1 MARIS
6 TNSGP
11 CCFYCCWGEC
21 QHCWGQQHQCCHC
34 QPPWAII
41 SDTTYHR
48 ITYYLAVVINWR
60 SKERYSCKSRR
71 WHLDMHWANNYCRR
85 LSSWRRV
92 QGYPWGNQGGT
103 ERIGDIIQD
112 IIAERED
119 IARIARD
126 IYNNLTFLNELL
138 EIFGEEPQTSLTKAR
153 KLFKTKIFINIY
165 DLCYGMYNKR
175 TTKELL
181 RKDLQKKPER
191 RFPLQSVLTK
201 T

>member
-1 MARIS
+1 MSRYDELIVS
-6 TNSGP
+6 LKN
-11 CCFYCCWGEC
+11 EC
-21 QHCWGQQHQCCHC
+21 RKKRVSDRD
-34 QPPWAII
+34 II
-41 SDTTYHR
+41 KKLNRFEYDE
-48 ITYYLAVVINWR
+48 IIN
-60 SKERYSCKSRR
+60 
-71 WHLDMHWANNYCRR
+71 D
-85 LSSWRRV
+85 
-92 QGYPWGNQGGT
+92 

-165 DLCYGMYNKR
+165 DLCYGRYNKR

-191 RFPLQSVLTK
+191 RFPLKLAK
-201 T
+201 ERGFKCFLIGI

>member
-1 MARIS
+1 MSRYDELIAS
-6 TNSGP
+6 LKN
-11 CCFYCCWGEC
+11 EC
-21 QHCWGQQHQCCHC
+21 RKKRVSYRD
-34 QPPWAII
+34 II
-41 SDTTYHR
+41 KKLNRFEYDE
-48 ITYYLAVVINWR
+48 IIN
-60 SKERYSCKSRR
+60 
-71 WHLDMHWANNYCRR
+71 D
-85 LSSWRRV
+85 
-92 QGYPWGNQGGT
+92 

-191 RFPLQSVLTK
+191 RFPLQSAKREGFKCFLIGI
-201 T
+201 

>member
-1 MARIS
+1 MSRYDELIVS
-6 TNSGP
+6 LKN
-11 CCFYCCWGEC
+11 EC
-21 QHCWGQQHQCCHC
+21 RKKRVSYKD
-34 QPPWAII
+34 II
-41 SDTTYHR
+41 KKLNRFEYDE
-48 ITYYLAVVINWR
+48 IIN
-60 SKERYSCKSRR
+60 
-71 WHLDMHWANNYCRR
+71 D
-85 LSSWRRV
+85 
-92 QGYPWGNQGGT
+92 

-191 RFPLQSVLTK
+191 RFPLQSAKREGFKCFLIGI
-201 T
+201 

>member
-1 MARIS
+1 MSRYDELIVS
-6 TNSGP
+6 LKN
-11 CCFYCCWGEC
+11 EC
-21 QHCWGQQHQCCHC
+21 RKKRVSYRD
-34 QPPWAII
+34 II
-41 SDTTYHR
+41 KKLNRFEYDE
-48 ITYYLAVVINWR
+48 IIN
-60 SKERYSCKSRR
+60 
-71 WHLDMHWANNYCRR
+71 D
-85 LSSWRRV
+85 
-92 QGYPWGNQGGT
+92 

-126 IYNNLTFLNELL
+126 IYNKLTLLNELL

-191 RFPLQSVLTK
+191 RFPLQSAKREGFKCFLIGI
-201 T
+201 

>member
-1 MARIS
+1 MSRYDELIVS
-6 TNSGP
+6 LKN
-11 CCFYCCWGEC
+11 EC
-21 QHCWGQQHQCCHC
+21 RKKRVSYRD
-34 QPPWAII
+34 II
-41 SDTTYHR
+41 KKLNRFEYDE
-48 ITYYLAVVINWR
+48 IIN
-60 SKERYSCKSRR
+60 
-71 WHLDMHWANNYCRR
+71 D
-85 LSSWRRV
+85 
-92 QGYPWGNQGGT
+92 

-191 RFPLQSVLTK
+191 RFPLQSAKREGFKCFLIGI
-201 T
+201 